1 MDYLERGNISYV
13 LPAHSEMLIL
23 PMEYLLERKE
33 QWTMEL
39 INYGLLELL
48 KLRNLN
54 DKNVL
59 WVWGMNINIMVVG
72 CYITHLILIL
82 LVNIGGG
89 GRIWTFDLRVMSPTS
104 YLTAPPRYWKLE
116 IVGFN
121 FGARD
126 RFRTGDP
133 QLGRLM
139 LYRLSYSRFPN
150 YINNLWLSLTVKFVP
165 KWMRYIVII
174 ALFWSLSAI

>member
-1 MDYLERGNISYV
+1 MLLWLVFRYNTERINSAYAPYHGRFGKTIGNKTDIYWDLYDLDYLVRVVCIEV

-39 INYGLLELL
+39 INNDLLVLL
-48 KLRNLN
+48 KLRKLN

-59 WVWGMNINIMVVG
+59 CVWGIVWGMNINRLVVD

-82 LVNIGGG
+82 LFNIGGG

-104 YLTAPPRYWKLE
+104 YLTAPPR
-116 IVGFN
+116 F
-121 FGARD
+121 
-126 RFRTGDP
+126 
-133 QLGRLM
+133 
-139 LYRLSYSRFPN
+139 
-150 YINNLWLSLTVKFVP
+150 
-165 KWMRYIVII
+165 
-174 ALFWSLSAI
+174 